1 MKFGLTDTE
10 LESIVNAFRQFKEI
24 EEVLLFGSRAMNTF
38 KPTSDIDLAIKGAK
52 LTLNTITSLN
62 AQLEELSVVYMFDV
76 VNYNKVDNPKFIKH
90 IDRYGIRIYA
100 QTKGQANYFLKN
112 VTSKIGSGAT
122 PRGGQEAYHDE
133 GISLIRSQN
142 VLDFDFSYR
151 GLAFIDDDQAYK
163 LKNVIVEEND
173 ILLNITG
180 DSVARVC
187 KVPTEVLPA
196 RVNQHVAI
204 IRPNPK
210 KLDYDYLLY
219 YLLNPPFKK
228 YMLKIASDGATRNAI
243 TKVDIEDF
251 EIVAPKNVGD
261 QKEIVTILSTLDQK
275 IALLKKQNQTLEELA
290 QTLFKRWFVD
300 FEFPNLSTS
309 SGKASKPYKSSG
321 GKMIASELG
330 EIPDGWSV
338 ENLSSMANYLNG
350 FACQKHPVENNK
362 EKLPVL
368 KIKELG
374 NGISENSDWVTSK
387 IDGKYIIQNGDTIF
401 SWSGTLM
408 IKIWDGEECALN
420 QYLFKVTS
428 SKYPDWFIYQ
438 WTNLHLDKFIAIAK
452 SKATTMGH
460 IKRTHLDEATCS
472 IPTSEVLEQF
482 HSSFSEMLKA
492 FKNNTK
498 EIQTLTQLRD
508 TLLPKLMSGSLE
520 IKKELL

>member
-10 LESIVNAFRQFKEI
+10 LESIINTFRKFDEI
-24 EEVLLFGSRAMNTF
+24 EEVLLFGSRAMNTY
-38 KPTSDIDLAIKGAK
+38 KPTSDIDLAIKGTNVK
-52 LTLNTITSLN
+52 LSTITALN

-90 IDRYGIRIYA
+90 IDRYGIRIYS
-100 QTKGQANYFLKN
+100 QTKGQVNYFLKD
-112 VTSKIGSGAT
+112 VTTKIGSGAT

-142 VLDFDFSYR
+142 VLDFDFSYN

-173 ILLNITG
+173 ILLNITE

-204 IRPNPK
+204 IRPNPE
-210 KLDYDYLLY
+210 KLNSDYLLY

-243 TKVDIEDF
+243 TKVEIEDF
-251 EIVAPKNVGD
+251 EIGAPEDVDD
-261 QKEIVTILSTLDQK
+261 QKEIANILSTLDKK
-275 IALLKKQNQTLEELA
+275 IALLKKQNQTLEKLA

-300 FEFPNLSTS
+300 FEFPNEE
-309 SGKASKPYKSSG
+309 AKPYKNSG

-330 EIPDGWSV
+330 EIPEGWSV
-338 ENLSSMANYLNG
+338 GSLGEIMINHDSKRIPLSSNERSNRTGKYPYHGATSIMDYIDDFIFDGRYVLLGEDGSVIDENDYPFLQFIEGKIWVNNQAHVLEGKTPFSTEYIYLLLRKKKVNHIVTG
-350 FACQKHPVENNK
+350 AVQ
-362 EKLPVL
+362 L
-368 KIKELG
+368 KINQGNLNSLVVLLPNDLILKEF
-374 NGISENSDWVTSK
+374 NEKVKSIIDKTFIS
-387 IDGKYIIQNGDTIF
+387 
-401 SWSGTLM
+401 
-408 IKIWDGEECALN
+408 
-420 QYLFKVTS
+420 
-428 SKYPDWFIYQ
+428 
-438 WTNLHLDKFIAIAK
+438 
-452 SKATTMGH
+452 
-460 IKRTHLDEATCS
+460 
-472 IPTSEVLEQF
+472 
-482 HSSFSEMLKA
+482 
-492 FKNNTK
+492 TK

-520 IKKELL
+520 IKKETVSHV